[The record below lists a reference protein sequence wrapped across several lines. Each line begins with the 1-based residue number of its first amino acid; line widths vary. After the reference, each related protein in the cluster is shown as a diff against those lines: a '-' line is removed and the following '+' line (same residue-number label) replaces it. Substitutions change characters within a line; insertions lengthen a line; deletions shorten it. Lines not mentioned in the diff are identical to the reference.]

1 MIEGRRCDPAA
12 PRSKERRAR
21 PAQHR
26 ARCQL
31 VVADLAEAWR
41 EGFAAPV
48 TDCVERVD
56 ASAEASCRIVGQ
68 CVAVRCSATRRPGFG
83 TVEYGLREGVVRL
96 ARPRG

>member
-1 MIEGRRCDPAA
+1 MIEGRLCDPAA

-21 PAQHR
+21 PAQQG

-31 VVADLAEAWR
+31 VVADLAEARR

-56 ASAEASCRIVGQ
+56 ATPKPAVASSGNASP
-68 CVAVRCSATRRPGFG
+68 CVAAQLV
-83 TVEYGLREGVVRL
+83 GLDSGPLSTACERV
-96 ARPRG
+96 